1 MALIGVALFKGRRM
15 LIMNAKQNWWFLGEG
30 GCGSFLL
37 SVFIFDSKKYRRFL
51 SALSRREKV

>member
-1 MALIGVALFKGRRM
+1 MALIVLTLFKGRRM
-15 LIMNAKQNWWFLGEG
+15 LMMNAKQSWWFLGEG

-37 SVFIFDSKKYRRFL
+37 PVFIFDSEKRRKFL